1 MKGKQMTTTDTT
13 PWHQP
18 GRWLA
23 NPAYWTEEAMAQ
35 SVRITKPAR
44 FIDCTLSEGDD
55 CVGHQMSWSARLGL
69 MERLSEAGVDEI
81 TLPSHAT
88 LEEERDIVKA
98 YRRLGLKTPL
108 VAKGP
113 GLELPLRGEWKEHLR
128 RHVGLGAEIISPIYK
143 WPFQDT
149 LRDFDGELTKQ
160 QVIDQLSESAAFSKT
175 LGVRV
180 VPWIVDSMRTRLDT
194 SAAFY
199 GALAAA
205 GVDGVYIVDSRGNS
219 NPLATRVY
227 IRAIRAA
234 IGPDCE
240 IYVQHH
246 NDIGLATANAL
257 AAVEAGADVTDAS
270 VLGIGDRG
278 GCVAL
283 EEAAV
288 AYEMY
293 GIPTNIKLEKLYELG
308 RYTQR
313 AFGVDL
319 APWKPIIG
327 DNWNKEEGA
336 GHLEGDTQELATI
349 GIAPQVVGREFEGVI
364 GSKILFGRE
373 RSSGWS
379 SDPKFLR
386 ELLAGWDLVGSED
399 QFQRILHRTR
409 QAVATSHDKKYLTT
423 DEFRAIADGV
433 MLGGDD
439 DA

>member
-1 MKGKQMTTTDTT
+1 MTNTEAT

-23 NPAYWTEEAMAQ
+23 NPAYWSDEAVAQ
-35 SVRITKPAR
+35 RSPATKPQR

-55 CVGHQMSWSARLGL
+55 CVGHQMSWSGRLGL

-88 LEEERDIVKA
+88 IEEERDIVAA
-98 YRRLGLKTPL
+98 YKRLGLKTPL

-113 GLELPLRGEWKEHLR
+113 GLELPLRGGWKDTLKG
-128 RHVGLGAEIISPIYK
+128 HVDIGADIVSPIYK

-149 LRDFDGELTKQ
+149 LRDFDGDLSREL
-160 QVIDQLSESAAFSKT
+160 VIDQLAESGEFCAS
-175 LGVRV
+175 LGVKV

-194 SAAFY
+194 AAAFY
-199 GALAAA
+199 GALAEA
-205 GVDGVYIVDSRGNS
+205 GVDGVYVVDSRGNS
-219 NPLATRVY
+219 NPVATRVY
-227 IRAIRAA
+227 IGAIRAA
-234 IGPDCE
+234 VGDRCE

-278 GCVAL
+278 GCVAI

-288 AYEMY
+288 VYEMY
-293 GIPTNIKLEKLYELG
+293 GIPTNIRLEKLYELG
-308 RYTQR
+308 LYAQA
-313 AFGVDL
+313 AFDVDL
-319 APWKPIIG
+319 PPWKPIVG
-327 DNWNKEEGA
+327 ENWNKEEGA

-349 GIAPQVVGREFEGVI
+349 GVAPQVVGRSFEGVI
-364 GSKILFGRE
+364 GAKILFGRE
-373 RSSGWS
+373 RSSSWS

-386 ELLAGWDLVGSED
+386 DLVDQSGVAYTEE
-399 QFQRILHRTR
+399 QFQRILHRAR
-409 QAVATSHDKKYLTT
+409 QAVATSRRRYLTT
-423 DEFRAIADGV
+423 DEFLAIANGV
-433 MLGGDD
+433 VLGGSTH
-439 DA
+439 A